1 MSLVPANPTRLAA
14 PLGWRR
20 PLRHALL
27 AALTAAALAVCL
39 PNRYRSEARILSD
52 AGHPG
57 GSSPLRTG
65 VWAPTAP
72 PEVPAFREDGPTVI
86 YVDILRSRRLAEQL
100 LQQSYDYTDRTWR
113 FGRPARVQGTLQ
125 GYLGAANVDRALG
138 PLRRLLSVQRDGKSG
153 LLTIAA
159 ETRSPELSQQVVQ
172 QAAERLREA
181 LVEFSQASGKNK
193 ARFTLGRLEE
203 ARVTYDDL
211 GRRLQAFQD
220 ANRNWDTSPA
230 PEVRFRG
237 AQLKERLDLWRQVVS
252 NLTLN
257 HEQAL
262 LDAQND
268 TQTLLLLDPGSLPRE
283 KSRPARA
290 LIVFVAAAAAGAGSW
305 AVHNRT
311 AILNRILA
319 KENAA

>member
-1 MSLVPANPTRLAA
+1 MTHDPAIPFRPPA
-14 PLGWRR
+14 PFGWRR

-27 AALTAAALAVCL
+27 AAVAAAAVTICL

-57 GSSPLRTG
+57 GASPMRTG

-72 PEVPAFREDGPTVI
+72 PETPAFREDGPTVI
-86 YVDILRSRRLAEQL
+86 YVDILKSRRLAEQL
-100 LQQSYDYTDRTWR
+100 LQQPYDYTDRTWR
-113 FGRPARVQGTLQ
+113 FGRPRRVRGTLLD
-125 GYLGAANVDRALG
+125 YLEATNVDRAMG
-138 PLRRLLSVQRDGKSG
+138 SLRRLLSVQRDPKSG

-159 ETRSPELSQQVVQ
+159 ETRSPDLSMQVVR
-172 QAAERLREA
+172 QAAGHLREA
-181 LVEFSQASGKNK
+181 LVEFSQAAGKNK

-203 ARVTYDDL
+203 ARATYDDL
-211 GRRLQAFQD
+211 ARQFQAFQD

-230 PEVRFRG
+230 PGVRFRG
-237 AQLKERLDLWRQVVS
+237 AQIKERLDLWKQVVA

-268 TQTLLLLDPGSLPRE
+268 TQTLLLLDPGNLPLE
-283 KSRPARA
+283 KNRPARA
-290 LIVFVAAAAAGAGSW
+290 LIVFAAAAAAGAGSW
-305 AVHNRT
+305 AVHNRN

-319 KENAA
+319 KENPA

>member
-1 MSLVPANPTRLAA
+1 MTPDSATPSPPPAPMA
-14 PLGWRR
+14 WRR
-20 PLRHALL
+20 PLLHALL
-27 AALTAAALAVCL
+27 AAVAAAAVAVCL

-57 GSSPLRTG
+57 GASPLRTG

-72 PEVPAFREDGPTVI
+72 PETPAFREDGPTVI
-86 YVDILRSRRLAEQL
+86 YVDILKSRRLAEAL
-100 LQQSYDYTDRTWR
+100 LQHPYDYTDRAWR
-113 FGRPARVQGTLQ
+113 FARPRRVQGTLL
-125 GYLGAANVDRALG
+125 GYLDAANTDRALG
-138 PLRRLLSVQRDGKSG
+138 SLGKLLAVQRDAKSG
-153 LLTIAA
+153 LLTISA
-159 ETRSPELSQQVVQ
+159 ETRSPELSMQVVR

-181 LVEFSQASGKNK
+181 LVEFSQAAGKNK

-203 ARVTYDDL
+203 ARATYGEL
-211 GRRLQAFQD
+211 GRQFQAFQEG
-220 ANRNWDTSPA
+220 NRNWDTSPA
-230 PEVRFRG
+230 PNVRFRG
-237 AQLKERLDLWRQVVS
+237 AQLKERVDLWRQVVA

-268 TQTLLLLDPGSLPRE
+268 TQTLLLLDPGSLPLE
-283 KSRPARA
+283 KSRPSRA

-305 AVHNRT
+305 AVHNRN

-319 KENAA
+319 KENAP